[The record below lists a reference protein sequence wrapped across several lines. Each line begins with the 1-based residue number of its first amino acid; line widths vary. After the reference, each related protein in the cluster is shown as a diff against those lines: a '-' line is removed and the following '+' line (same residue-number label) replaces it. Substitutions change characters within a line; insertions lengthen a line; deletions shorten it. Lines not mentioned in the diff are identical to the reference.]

1 MKISKRILGAAL
13 SGVLLAGSLA
23 GCASNPGGNNTP
35 APSGSDNQ
43 YTGTSSPAPSVS
55 TRPVGESVPLVAT
68 EDVVQAIPATPPV
81 SPWTAWASP
90 RRKCSTGWAT

>member
-68 EDVVQAIPATPPV
+68 EDVVQKIIVCCWYSYPV
-81 SPWTAWASP
+81 WNKSKLYYHPVP
-90 RRKCSTGWAT
+90 V